1 MTTPAPR
8 VDAYLSF
15 RSPYSYLALP
25 RMRAMQEAG
34 EVQWNVKFVTPLAI
48 RLPAYFE
55 RNAPLQ
61 RPYLLRDTQRLAAYH
76 GIAFRRP
83 RPDPIVQDDG
93 TLAIAAAQPYIRR
106 LTRLGAWATPHGL
119 AHALAQE
126 VMTMLWDGSVD
137 GWDVGTHLADAVARA
152 GMDLAEMERDIAR
165 APATY
170 DALIERHEAEQR
182 AAGHW
187 GVPLFVH
194 EGEPFFGQD
203 RMDLLQWRLDPSS
216 RR

>member
-1 MTTPAPR
+1 MTSKAPV

-25 RMRAMQEAG
+25 RMKAMEVAG
-34 EVQWNVKFVTPLAI
+34 EVHWNVKFVTPLAI
-48 RLPAYFE
+48 RLPSYFE

-61 RPYLLRDTQRLAAYH
+61 RPYLLRDTRRLAEFH

-83 RPDPIVQDDG
+83 KPDPIVQDDD
-93 TLAIAAAQPYIRR
+93 TLAISSEQPYIRR
-106 LTRLGAWATPHGL
+106 LTRLGAWATPHGR

-126 VMTMLWDGSVD
+126 VMTMLWDGRVD
-137 GWDVGTHLADAVARA
+137 GWDTGDHLAAAVARA
-152 GMDLAEMERDIAR
+152 GMDLRVMEADIAKDP
-165 APATY
+165 APY

-182 AAGHW
+182 QAGHW
-187 GVPLFVH
+187 GVPLFVF

-203 RMDLLQWRLDPSS
+203 RMDVLRWRMGLG
-216 RR
+216 R